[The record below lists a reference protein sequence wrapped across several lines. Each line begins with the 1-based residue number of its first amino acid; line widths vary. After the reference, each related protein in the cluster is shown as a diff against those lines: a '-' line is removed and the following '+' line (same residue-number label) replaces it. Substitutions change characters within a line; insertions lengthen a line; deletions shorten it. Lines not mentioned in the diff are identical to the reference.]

1 MERYKKQ
8 SMIKSTKLSRFLFYK
23 AMCLIGIMAL
33 CGCKANHE
41 IEVTYNEDVEEI
53 VTVQASVKTTRV
65 PSSST
70 EAQVMTW
77 SNGDAFCFY
86 NNDAAGAVFRLVS
99 GAGSDKGT
107 FAGDSMHG
115 MTKAI
120 YPVSCMHLGLEEG
133 FNELMLPLGNQVQIG
148 NNNNKNLSPFS
159 YMIGQVDEHAPTNMV
174 FSLLVAQ
181 VKWELQLP
189 EHCKGEVT
197 QLEVYADSGEEIFIE
212 SLCPSNPKK
221 STMSN
226 LQTLK
231 LVDTELD
238 ENNML
243 TAYMMMAPVAFEK
256 QSLTVRVS
264 MTHLGDSYYF
274 DAKMGQKTVN
284 MQAGY
289 TYLIHYNL
297 KGNS

>member
-1 MERYKKQ
+1 
-8 SMIKSTKLSRFLFYK
+8 MIKSTKLSRFLFYK
-23 AMCLIGIMAL
+23 GMCLIGIVVL
-33 CGCKANHE
+33 YGCKANHE
-41 IEVTYNEDVEEI
+41 IEVTYHEDVEEI

-86 NNDAAGAVFRLVS
+86 NNESAGAVFRLVS
-99 GAGSDKGT
+99 GAGTDKGI

-120 YPVSCMHLGLEEG
+120 YPVSCRYLGLEEG
-133 FNELMLPLGNQVQIG
+133 FNELMLPLSGQVQIG
-148 NNNNKNLSPFS
+148 NNNNTNLSPFS
-159 YMIGQVDEHAPTNMV
+159 YMIGQADEHAPTNMV
-174 FSLLVAQ
+174 FNLLVAQ
-181 VKWELQLP
+181 VKWELELP

-197 QLEVYADSGEEIFIE
+197 QLEVLADSGEEIFIE
-212 SLCPSNPKK
+212 SLCPSNQNKN
-221 STMSN
+221 TMSN
-226 LQTLK
+226 LQILK
-231 LVDTELD
+231 LVETELD

-243 TAYMMMAPVAFEK
+243 TAYMMVAPVAFEK

-274 DAKMGQKTVN
+274 DAKMGQKTAN
-284 MQAGY
+284 MQAGH
-289 TYLIHYNL
+289 TYLIQYNL